1 MGNMSIRN
9 IPDEDLA
16 ALKRLA
22 AQNNRS
28 AEAEVRQAIANL
40 VRSAAGKGF
49 GTTLHRQYG
58 GAIDDEFEFERDKTP
73 HQPIDFS

>member
-9 IPDEDLA
+9 IPDDDMV

-28 AEAEVRQAIANL
+28 AEAEVRHAISKL
-40 VRSAAGKGF
+40 VRKAAGKGF
-49 GTTLHRQYG
+49 GTRLHEQYG
-58 GAIDDEFEFERDKTP
+58 GAIDDDFDFERDRTP
-73 HQPIDFS
+73 HRPMTFG